1 MRVLIVGAGAVGGFL
16 AARLADGG
24 DDVTVLVRPARVD
37 GLRRDGLRVRE
48 GSTTGTYRP
57 RALMAPELKP
67 EFDLVVLAVKSDAI
81 DGAIDDA
88 APAVG
93 PSTAVLPFLNGMRHV
108 EPLVSRF
115 GSAVLGGVLR
125 VATELD
131 DDGTIRVI
139 APLFEVEV
147 GELASPPDQR
157 VEDVAARF
165 RAAGAQLTTPADIVG
180 AMWTKWVGIAS
191 VGAATSLMRASVGEI
206 VAVPGGAEFSRSIL
220 DEAATT
226 AAAAGHRVSSA
237 AFTAAQQLLTTQ
249 GSAVTSSLS
258 RDLMAGHRTEVEP
271 VLGDLVASADASA
284 TPTPLLALATLA
296 LRIHNRRLEVAK
308 SGPAP

>member
-16 AARLADGG
+16 AARLADAG
-24 DDVTVLVRPARVD
+24 DDVAVLVRAARVD
-37 GLRRDGLRVRE
+37 GLRRDGVRVRE
-48 GSTTGTYRP
+48 GSATKTYRP
-57 RALMAPELKP
+57 GALTAPELKP

-125 VATELD
+125 VATELE
-131 DDGTIRVI
+131 DDGAIRVI
-139 APLFEVEV
+139 APLFEVEL
-147 GELASPPDQR
+147 GELASPPGER
-157 VEDVAARF
+157 VEEIASRF
-165 RAAGAQLTTPADIVG
+165 RAAGAQVSVPADIVG
-180 AMWTKWVGIAS
+180 AMWTKWVFIAS
-191 VGAATSLMRASVGEI
+191 TGATTSLMRASAGEI
-206 VAVPGGAEFSRSIL
+206 VAVPGGAEFSRSVL
-220 DEAATT
+220 DEAAAT
-226 AAAAGHRVSSA
+226 AAAAGRPVSSA
-237 AFTAAQQLLTTQ
+237 GLTAIRQLLTTE
-249 GSAVTSSLS
+249 GSPMTSSLS

-271 VLGDLVASADASA
+271 VLGDLVASADATA

-296 LRIHNRRLEVAK
+296 LRIHNRRLEAAR
-308 SGPAP
+308 SAPAP